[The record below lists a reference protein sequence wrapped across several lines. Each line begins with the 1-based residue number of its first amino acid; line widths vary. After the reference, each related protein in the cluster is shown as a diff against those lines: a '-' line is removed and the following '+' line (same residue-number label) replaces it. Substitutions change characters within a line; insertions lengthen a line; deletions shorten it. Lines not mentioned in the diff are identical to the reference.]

1 MRSVLVTGG
10 IGSGKSAV
18 CALLRERGIPVYEC
32 DARTKG
38 LYARRPSLIT
48 QLEKALG
55 TPLRQADGTLDK
67 ARLAALIFSD
77 SQARETLEGIVYPL
91 VLQDYRRW
99 LSRQKA
105 PFVVIESALIL
116 SKPLF
121 DDIYDAAVLVEAP
134 EELRLQRVMARDGAT
149 REDVLRRM
157 QAQAFPMD
165 KVDAV
170 LPNAG
175 TDAELS
181 AAVEHLF
188 FDRNSYLC
196 KILED

>member
-1 MRSVLVTGG
+1 MRSILVTGG

-18 CALLRERGIPVYEC
+18 CKLLRERGIPVYEC
-32 DARTKG
+32 DARTKE
-38 LYARRPSLIT
+38 LYDTIPTLVP

-55 TPLRQADGTLDK
+55 ASLRRADGTLDK
-67 ARLAALIFSD
+67 VRLASLIFSD
-77 SQARETLEGIVYPL
+77 SNARETLEGIVYPL
-91 VLQDYRRW
+91 VLEDYRNW
-99 LSRQKA
+99 LSRQEA

-121 DDIYDAAVLVEAP
+121 DGIYDAAVLVEAP
-134 EELRLQRVMARDGAT
+134 VEVRLQRVLRRANAS
-149 REDVLRRM
+149 REDFLSRM
-157 QAQAFPMD
+157 QAQFFPPE
-165 KVDAV
+165 KVDVV

-175 TDAELS
+175 TKEELK
-181 AAVEHLF
+181 AAVELLF

>member
-18 CALLRERGIPVYEC
+18 CALLQERGIPVYEC

>member
-1 MRSVLVTGG
+1 MRSILVTGG

-18 CALLRERGIPVYEC
+18 CALLRERGIPVYNC
-32 DARTKG
+32 DLRTKE
-38 LYARRPSLIT
+38 LYARRPTLVPK
-48 QLEKALG
+48 LEKALG
-55 TPLRQADGTLDK
+55 AALRQADGTLDK
-67 ARLAALIFSD
+67 VRLASLIFSD

-121 DDIYDAAVLVEAP
+121 DGIYDAAVLVEAP
-134 EELRLQRVMARDGAT
+134 EDVRWQRVMHRENAT
-149 REDVLRRM
+149 REDFLRRM
-157 QAQAFPMD
+157 QAQAFPLD

-170 LPNAG
+170 LTNDG
-175 TDAELS
+175 TKEELS

>member
-18 CALLRERGIPVYEC
+18 CALLKERGIPVYEC

-55 TPLRQADGTLDK
+55 TPLRQADGSLDK

>member
-18 CALLRERGIPVYEC
+18 CALLRERGIPVYDC
-32 DARTKG
+32 DTRTKG
-38 LYARRPSLIT
+38 LYARRPTLIPR
-48 QLEKALG
+48 LEKALG

-67 ARLAALIFSD
+67 GRLASLIFSD
-77 SQARETLEGIVYPL
+77 SRARETLEGIVYPL

-99 LSRQKA
+99 HSRQKA

-121 DDIYDAAVLVEAP
+121 DGIYDAAVLVEAP
-134 EELRLQRVMARDGAT
+134 RKVRLERVKARDGAS
-149 REDVLRRM
+149 REEILRRI

-175 TDAELS
+175 TREELS

>member
-18 CALLRERGIPVYEC
+18 CALLKERGIPVYEC
-32 DARTKG
+32 DASTKG

-55 TPLRQADGTLDK
+55 TPLRQADGSLDK

>member
-18 CALLRERGIPVYEC
+18 CALLKERGIPVYEC

-55 TPLRQADGTLDK
+55 TPLKQADGTLDK

-105 PFVVIESALIL
+105 PMVIIESALIL

-121 DDIYDAAVLVEAP
+121 DGIYDAAVLVEAP

-157 QAQAFPMD
+157 QAQTFPMD

>member
-1 MRSVLVTGG
+1 MRSILITGG

-18 CALLRERGIPVYEC
+18 CALLRERGIPVYDC
-32 DARTKG
+32 DTRTKE
-38 LYARRPSLIT
+38 LYSRRPTLIPK
-48 QLEKALG
+48 LEKALG
-55 TPLRQADGTLDK
+55 ASLRQADGTLDK
-67 ARLAALIFSD
+67 ARLASLIFSD

-105 PFVVIESALIL
+105 PFVIIESALIL

-121 DDIYDAAVLVEAP
+121 DGIYDAAVLVEAP
-134 EELRLQRVMARDGAT
+134 QEVRLQRVMRRENAT
-149 REDVLRRM
+149 REDSLRRM
-157 QAQAFPMD
+157 EAQAFPMD

-170 LPNAG
+170 ITNDG
-175 TDAELS
+175 TREELS
-181 AAVEHLF
+181 AAVERLF

>member
-18 CALLRERGIPVYEC
+18 CALLRERGIPVYDC
-32 DARTKG
+32 DTRTKG
-38 LYARRPSLIT
+38 LYARRPTLVSK
-48 QLEKALG
+48 LEKALG
-55 TPLRQADGTLDK
+55 TPLRQEDGTLDK
-67 ARLAALIFSD
+67 AGLASLIFTD

-99 LSRQKA
+99 FSRQKA

-121 DDIYDAAVLVEAP
+121 DGIYDAAVLVEAP
-134 EELRLQRVMARDGAT
+134 VEVRLKRVME
-149 REDVLRRM
+149 RENASREEVLRRM
-157 QAQAFPMD
+157 QAQTFPKD

-170 LPNAG
+170 LTNDGSLP
-175 TDAELS
+175 ELS

>member
-1 MRSVLVTGG
+1 MRSILVTGG

-18 CALLRERGIPVYEC
+18 CKLLRERGIPVYEC
-32 DARTKG
+32 DARTKE
-38 LYARRPSLIT
+38 LYDTSPTLVP

-55 TPLRQADGTLDK
+55 ASLRRADGTLDK
-67 ARLAALIFSD
+67 VRLASLIFSD
-77 SQARETLEGIVYPL
+77 SNARETLEGIVYPL
-91 VLQDYRRW
+91 VLEDYRNW
-99 LSRQKA
+99 LSRQEA

-121 DDIYDAAVLVEAP
+121 DGIYDAAVLVEAP
-134 EELRLQRVMARDGAT
+134 VEVRLQRVLRRANAS
-149 REDVLRRM
+149 REDFLSRM
-157 QAQAFPMD
+157 QAQFFPPE
-165 KVDAV
+165 KVDVV

-175 TDAELS
+175 TKEELK

>member
-1 MRSVLVTGG
+1 MRAILVTGG

-18 CALLRERGIPVYEC
+18 CALLQERGIPVYNC
-32 DARTKG
+32 DIRTKG
-38 LYARRPSLIT
+38 LYTRRPTLVPK
-48 QLEKALG
+48 LEKALG
-55 TPLRQADGTLDK
+55 TSLRQADGTLDK
-67 ARLAALIFSD
+67 VRLASLIFTD

-121 DDIYDAAVLVEAP
+121 DGIYDAAVLVEAP
-134 EELRLQRVMARDGAT
+134 EEVRLQRVMHRENAS
-149 REDVLRRM
+149 REDFLRRI
-157 QAQAFPMD
+157 QAQAFPLD

-170 LPNAG
+170 LTNDG
-175 TDAELS
+175 TKEELS
-181 AAVEHLF
+181 AAVERLF

>member
-18 CALLRERGIPVYEC
+18 CALLQERGIPVYEC

-157 QAQAFPMD
+157 QAQTFPMD

>member
-1 MRSVLVTGG
+1 MKTVLLTGP

-18 CALLRERGIPVYEC
+18 SALLRERGIPVYDC
-32 DARTKG
+32 DTRTKG
-38 LYARRPSLIT
+38 LYTRRPTLVPK
-48 QLEKALG
+48 LENALG
-55 TPLRQADGTLDK
+55 ASLRQADGTLDK
-67 ARLAALIFSD
+67 VRLASLIFSD

-105 PFVVIESALIL
+105 PFVIIESALIL

-121 DDIYDAAVLVEAP
+121 DGIYDAAVLVEAP
-134 EELRLQRVMARDGAT
+134 QEVRLQRVMRRENAT
-149 REDVLRRM
+149 REDSLRRM
-157 QAQAFPMD
+157 EAQAFPMD

-170 LPNAG
+170 ITNDG
-175 TDAELS
+175 TKEQLS